1 MVIRVLV
8 CLAVVGYEIVD
19 SRIGEMVQMMLS
31 AKTQNPPQRSEN
43 GLFLSF
49 GRGVF
54 LVKALEEKLPEQHQ
68 KEEAWGGT
76 QGRDKVKKT
85 MKGKS

>member
-1 MVIRVLV
+1 MT
-8 CLAVVGYEIVD
+8 
-19 SRIGEMVQMMLS
+19 LS

-43 GLFLSF
+43 GLFLCF

-54 LVKALEEKLPEQHQ
+54 FVKALEEKLPEQHQ

-76 QGRDKVKKT
+76 QERDKVKVVKT
-85 MKGKS
+85 KKN